1 MTLSASCGP
10 LEDTSNAPVQKMTTS
25 GTFEIIARDSAT
37 GARLGRLKTAHG
49 IVDTPVFM
57 PVGSR
62 GTVKAM
68 APYELEE
75 LGAGIILGNTYHLF
89 VRPGV
94 EVIEE
99 CGGLHTF
106 MGWRRPILTDSGGFQ
121 IFSLASLRKIRDD
134 GVEFASHVD
143 GSPCFLGPVEAMAI
157 QRKLGSD
164 IAMVLDECPPYPCD
178 RDHALKAVE
187 RTVAWAA
194 RCAEQPRAEGSLVFG
209 IVQGSV
215 YPDLRA
221 VCADR
226 LIGLGLDGY
235 AVGGISVG
243 EPAEIMM
250 RGVRDS
256 VHLLPAAKPRYLMGV
271 GTLEQIVNAVAE
283 GVDMFDCVMPTR
295 LARNGTALTR
305 YGRYAVKGG
314 EYKTDKRPIE
324 DDCGCYACRNFS
336 RAYVRHLLNV
346 NEILGARLLTIHN
359 LYRYLIFMGEIRS
372 ALAVGSFG
380 QFRKDHLE
388 ALRRAG
394 DVVG

>member
-1 MTLSASCGP
+1 MA
-10 LEDTSNAPVQKMTTS
+10 
-25 GTFEIIARDSAT
+25 GTFEITARDKTT

-49 IVDTPVFM
+49 FVDTPVFM

-68 APYELEE
+68 APDELEE

-89 VRPGV
+89 VRPGI
-94 EVIEE
+94 EVVEE
-99 CGGLHTF
+99 CGGLHSF

-121 IFSLASLRKIRDD
+121 IFSLSSLRKIRDD

-157 QRKLGSD
+157 QRRLGSD
-164 IAMVLDECPPYPCD
+164 IAMALDECPPYPCD

-187 RTVAWAA
+187 RTLVWAA
-194 RCAEQPRAEGSLVFG
+194 RCAEQPRAEGRLVFG

-215 YPDLRA
+215 YRDLRA
-221 VCADR
+221 MCAER
-226 LIGLGLDGY
+226 LVAMEFDGY

-243 EPAEIMM
+243 EPADILMK
-250 RGVRDS
+250 GVRDS
-256 VHLLPAAKPRYLMGV
+256 VPLLPDGKPRYLMGV

-295 LARNGTALTR
+295 LARNGTAITR
-305 YGRYAVKGG
+305 YGRYAVKGA

-324 DDCGCYACRNFS
+324 DGCGCYACRSFS
-336 RAYVRHLLNV
+336 RAYIRHLLNV

-359 LYRYLIFMGEIRS
+359 LYRYLMFMAEIRE
-372 ALAVGSFG
+372 ALAGGRFG
-380 QFRKDHLE
+380 LFLDDYRKNAKQTE
-388 ALRRAG
+388 AKC
-394 DVVG
+394 